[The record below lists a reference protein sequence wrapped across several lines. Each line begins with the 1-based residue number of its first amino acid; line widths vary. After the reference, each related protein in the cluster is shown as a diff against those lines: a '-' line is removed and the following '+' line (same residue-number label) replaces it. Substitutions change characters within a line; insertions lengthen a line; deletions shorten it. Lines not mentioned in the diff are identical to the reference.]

1 MVIAAL
7 QPSLWRTKL
16 QERGSHTARIYKY
29 IYIYIFSINSRTH
42 IILLTL
48 FSLSCLSNVTLRPS
62 FSVPLIEDHSPHS
75 RVSCL
80 YLPRYCRR
88 LILIFTPHVA
98 GSNSYEVMLQLE
110 SCSILALGAD
120 NILGVGEIGARGD
133 ALKMPV
139 LGCRRRNKHT
149 IAISVD
155 IINSG

>member
-1 MVIAAL
+1 MVIVAL

-42 IILLTL
+42 IILLNL

-75 RVSCL
+75 RVSRVSCL
-80 YLPRYCRR
+80 HQRR

-120 NILGVGEIGARGD
+120 NILGVGEIGARGH

-155 IINSG
+155 TINTC

>member
-1 MVIAAL
+1 MVIVGITH
-7 QPSLWRTKL
+7 RKN
-16 QERGSHTARIYKY
+16 IY
-29 IYIYIFSINSRTH
+29 IYIYILSINSCTH
-42 IILLTL
+42 IIFLIL

-80 YLPRYCRR
+80 HQRR

-120 NILGVGEIGARGD
+120 NILGVGEIGARGH

-139 LGCRRRNKHT
+139 LGYRRRNKHA

-155 IINSG
+155 TINSC

>member
-1 MVIAAL
+1 MVIVGITH
-7 QPSLWRTKL
+7 RKN
-16 QERGSHTARIYKY
+16 IY
-29 IYIYIFSINSRTH
+29 IYIYIYIYVYIYIFFFHQFTH
-42 IILLTL
+42 SHHPSYFVFPLLPL
-48 FSLSCLSNVTLRPS
+48 QRPLRPS

-80 YLPRYCRR
+80 HQRR

-110 SCSILALGAD
+110 SCSILAHGAD
-120 NILGVGEIGARGD
+120 NILGVGEIGARGH

-155 IINSG
+155 TINSC